1 MIFDFKIKSCANFFL
16 KIKIKNPNPKHNK
29 LKVAKKYL
37 KQKKLNFEL
46 LGLTSSSFHA
56 FIPIVLPKRAHEKIK

>member
-1 MIFDFKIKSCANFFL
+1 MIFDFNIKSCAKFFF
-16 KIKIKNPNPKHNK
+16 KIKMKNPNPKNNK

-37 KQKKLNFEL
+37 KKKNLYFKS
-46 LGLTSSSFHA
+46 LGFTSSSFHT